1 MTCDNMLHVDSDEG
15 VEADSGKANSGCR
28 CTWCGIAGVRA
39 PSLIRSQKKTALDR
53 EELKYTREV
62 VRSVC

>member
-1 MTCDNMLHVDSDEG
+1 MKELKLTVEKQIQDAVVRG
-15 VEADSGKANSGCR
+15 VGKPACAHR
-28 CTWCGIAGVRA
+28 
-39 PSLIRSQKKTALDR
+39 RSPALPQKKTALDR